1 MEKEITKE
9 AIPVSKES
17 RKKKDRVLKGKHKDL
32 IFYCALMAIPVVQF
46 CIFYIGVN
54 FNSILLSFQKID
66 LANQTTT
73 WTFSNFT
80 ELFKQM
86 TGSLDMLY
94 RLRMSLLTYVLAL
107 VIGTPLGLLFSY
119 YIYKKMPATG
129 TFRVLLFLPSIISAI
144 VMVTIY
150 RYFTDSAIPSLLTKL
165 TGNANRG
172 LIENE
177 GTRFATIMFYN
188 IWISFGASVLMYSNG
203 MSGINQEIVESAHL
217 DGATGIREFWHIT
230 LPLVWPVLSTFLITG
245 IAGIFTDQRNL
256 YSFFGNGTPTELQTY
271 GYYLYRETQTAASR
285 ADYPPLAAM
294 GLMMTVVVVPLTLIV
309 RWALEKF
316 GPKED

>member
-1 MEKEITKE
+1 
-9 AIPVSKES
+9 
-17 RKKKDRVLKGKHKDL
+17 
-32 IFYCALMAIPVVQF
+32 
-46 CIFYIGVN
+46 
-54 FNSILLSFQKID
+54 
-66 LANQTTT
+66 
-73 WTFSNFT
+73 
-80 ELFKQM
+80 
-86 TGSLDMLY
+86 
-94 RLRMSLLTYVLAL
+94 
-107 VIGTPLGLLFSY
+107 
-119 YIYKKMPATG
+119 
-129 TFRVLLFLPSIISAI
+129 
-144 VMVTIY
+144 
-150 RYFTDSAIPSLLTKL
+150 
-165 TGNANRG
+165 
-172 LIENE
+172 
-177 GTRFATIMFYN
+177 MFYN